1 MSGWSGRVGWVGGWL
16 LRLGGLACPTCPRM
30 LSLPIPPPLH
40 PPPRPSPMQPP
51 PSGQALLLV
60 AEAQL
65 TLLLRLAMAGPPLH
79 RAASA
84 QRLLSLH
91 ALPRLAQCRALGLQ
105 PEEPGFAQYTGVRG
119 AGGGVAGCAWGV
131 GSGVGWGVRGRG
143 SAASSASRHHPH
155 ARTSPT
161 PAPPSPHSPPPHPRS
176 RSPAG
181 QSSLRAR
188 LHLVVPPLLRLV
200 LAVATALPTSATA
213 REQAAAFVDTHARAL
228 VRVMHDAASPGVR

>member
-161 PAPPSPHSPPPHPRS
+161 PAPPSPHSPPPPPALTLTCRPVLPPRAPAPRRPPPPAPGAGCRHSPPHQRHCQGAGSCFCGHPC
-176 RSPAG
+176 
-181 QSSLRAR
+181 
-188 LHLVVPPLLRLV
+188 
-200 LAVATALPTSATA
+200 
-213 REQAAAFVDTHARAL
+213 ARAGTS
-228 VRVMHDAASPGVR
+228 HA